1 MAPLFYFLASSLNV
15 ELVYIILKSITQ
27 FHKCCQHGRASE
39 QLSSLKILSKAN
51 EANLTIELNKIK
63 IKNPSVWSKTSHLD
77 FKDNSQISK
86 HLKLND
92 DDMLVMH

>member
-27 FHKCCQHGRASE
+27 FHKCQWHGRTTAQVST
-39 QLSSLKILSKAN
+39 LKILSGEN
-51 EANLTIELNKIK
+51 EPNLTIELNKIK

-77 FKDNSQISK
+77 FKDNNRISK